1 MIEVFLSQ
9 CYPTLLKCRRWKL
22 NGRQTDRHYI
32 TPDQSRYHPLGSKSE
47 IQFKGQEG
55 SRNVDAIQRISRGF
69 PEMQDQVGSG
79 PSKHR
84 LQDTR
89 SCNPC
94 LPTYLPCEMK
104 GWKKKRGLSSAATA
118 AASTYDVL
126 IDKGP
131 NGTTLGEAWDWEAWP
146 PRVNRLTGNKKL
158 AYPACS
164 QTRLAPPIDGRGALS

>member
-1 MIEVFLSQ
+1 MVHDGLHYCNYIETSWLGRWMIEVFLSQ

-104 GWKKKRGLSSAATA
+104 GWKKKKGVFPPLPQQLQARTMCSSTKDRMGQPWGKPGTGRPGPQE
-118 AASTYDVL
+118 STV
-126 IDKGP
+126 
-131 NGTTLGEAWDWEAWP
+131 
-146 PRVNRLTGNKKL
+146 
-158 AYPACS
+158 
-164 QTRLAPPIDGRGALS
+164 